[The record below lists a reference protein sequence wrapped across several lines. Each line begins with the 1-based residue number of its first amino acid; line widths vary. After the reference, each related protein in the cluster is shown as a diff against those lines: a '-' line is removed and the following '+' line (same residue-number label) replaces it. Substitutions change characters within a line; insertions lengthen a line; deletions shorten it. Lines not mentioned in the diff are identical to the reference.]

1 MELDCKLYLLDDS
14 GEKFMGIGVLWLLEN
29 IESEQSLRAA
39 SIRMKLSYSKAFNML
54 KKLEKEVGHPFVERK
69 RGGAQREGV
78 ELTPFARSYM
88 KLYREFQE
96 KAKKAAEAEFI
107 GYREKLAEMLKE
119 EERNG

>member
-1 MELDCKLYLLDDS
+1 
-14 GEKFMGIGVLWLLEN
+14 MGIGVLWLLEN

-54 KKLEKEVGHPFVERK
+54 RKLENEVGRPFVERK
-69 RGGAQREGV
+69 RGGAAREGV

-96 KAKKAAEAEFI
+96 RAKKAADAEFVK
-107 GYREKLAEMLKE
+107 YSENLAQLLKE
-119 EERNG
+119 EDENG